1 MAPWVSAARPRD
13 AWLKTG
19 RACSLPTSR
28 AAAASN
34 VDTIRAAGGTAEALH
49 VDVGTQDGVR
59 GMVER
64 AVELW
69 GRLDIVVNNAY
80 AGTLRGDAVAV
91 SEEDWDR
98 GMDVGLK
105 AMFRSAK
112 YAVPHMR
119 QVGGGSMVNLSSVHG
134 LLVAPGWLVYE
145 TLKTAVIGLTRQMA
159 AEYGPDGIRVNA
171 VCPGHIVTERN
182 QPMWDEHPDGLRFFE
197 QQYPVRRTGKPIDI
211 ANAIAFLCSAE
222 ASFITARRSPS
233 MAGCRCSCRRT
244 WACTSA
250 TTCSSTLRPGCPR
263 GYCHARVRTGPRSSQ
278 TGATVGRSERP
289 GWRAQRGARRR
300 RRTRHPRARVPHRTG
315 LAFDVLVDRAMDIGP
330 AEHAG
335 RSFGWRSATGFRHP
349 GCTSIATRM
358 GSPGCAHSRV
368 WW

>member
-1 MAPWVSAARPRD
+1 MGIGGATARRLAQDGARVLIADIEGP
-13 AWLKTG
+13 
-19 RACSLPTSR
+19 
-28 AAAASN
+28 AAAGN
-34 VDTIRAAGGTAEALH
+34 VDTIRATGGTAEALH

-59 GMVER
+59 GMVAR

-105 AMFRSAK
+105 AMFRAAK

-119 QVGGGSMVNLSSVHG
+119 QAGGGSMVNLSSVHG

-182 QPMWDEHPDGLRFFE
+182 QLMWDEHPDGLRFFE
-197 QQYPVRRTGKPIDI
+197 QQYPVRRTGTPVDI

-222 ASFITARRSPS
+222 ASFITGQALAVDGGLSLQLQEDLGVHLGHYVQQHPE
-233 MAGCRCSCRRT
+233 T
-244 WACTSA
+244 W
-250 TTCSSTLRPGCPR
+250 LP
-263 GYCHARVRTGPRSSQ
+263 
-278 TGATVGRSERP
+278 
-289 GWRAQRGARRR
+289 
-300 RRTRHPRARVPHRTG
+300 
-315 LAFDVLVDRAMDIGP
+315 
-330 AEHAG
+330 
-335 RSFGWRSATGFRHP
+335 
-349 GCTSIATRM
+349 
-358 GSPGCAHSRV
+358 
-368 WW
+368 